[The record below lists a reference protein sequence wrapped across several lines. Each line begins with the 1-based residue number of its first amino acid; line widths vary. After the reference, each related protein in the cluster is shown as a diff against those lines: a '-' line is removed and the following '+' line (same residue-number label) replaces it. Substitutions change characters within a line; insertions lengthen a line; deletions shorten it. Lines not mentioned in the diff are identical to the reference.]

1 MEVIIIDIRKVPE
14 MCRSLLTVWSLRT
27 TFRDAVKNNPN
38 GASESKEC
46 FIQEEI
52 RKWVRHFIENHQ
64 DLYDAT
70 VVSVKVRFL
79 TRHLDQ
85 NIRGIKQEDLKE
97 WLWKIEEQENKSVEE
112 ENLERQSQEIY
123 MDAEVF
129 YIEIG

>member
-1 MEVIIIDIRKVPE
+1 

>member
-1 MEVIIIDIRKVPE
+1 MPRKKTLKQEHQPPKAN
-14 MCRSLLTVWSLRT
+14 LYPGLKN
-27 TFRDAVKNNPN
+27 KNNPN
-38 GASESKEC
+38 GTLESKEC

-52 RKWVRHFIENHQ
+52 RKWVRHFIENHR

-97 WLWKIEEQENKSVEE
+97 WLWKIEEQETESVEE
-112 ENLERQSQEIY
+112 ENLERQSQDIY

-129 YIEIG
+129 YI